1 MPVSASAQAVSIDV
15 VAVGNPGNA
24 GQLSGTGAPGGYGP
38 AAVVGAVDYDYAIG
52 KYDVTAGQYCAFLN
66 AVAGNDPYGL
76 YNSSMGS
83 PAGCQI
89 TQHGTGGS
97 YTYDFSGATTGDESD
112 WANLPVNDVSWG
124 DAARFVNWLQNGE
137 PVGTLTGNPSLD
149 GWLTEDGTYD
159 LDGATTYDALMAVT
173 RQAGSR
179 WWLPTENE
187 WYKAAYYDPDKP
199 GGAGYWQYATAT
211 NKVPSNALLDPDPGD
226 NANFYNTVGT
236 PYYRTPVGA
245 FENSISPY
253 GTFDQDGDV
262 WQWNETA
269 VTSTSFGLR
278 GGSYAR
284 RLGERPGR
292 VLSELWQRP
301 DECERQHRVP
311 GGQRGVGR

>member
-1 MPVSASAQAVSIDV
+1 MPLPPRSLWIVQLVD
-15 VAVGNPGNA
+15 
-24 GQLSGTGAPGGYGP
+24 GQ
-38 AAVVGAVDYDYAIG
+38 
-52 KYDVTAGQYCAFLN
+52 FH
-66 AVAGNDPYGL
+66 GL
-76 YNSSMGS
+76 
-83 PAGCQI
+83 PDHATRRQR
-89 TQHGTGGS
+89 QLP
-97 YTYDFSGATTGDESD
+97 YDFSGAPTGDESD

-137 PVGTLTGNPSLD
+137 PTGTLTGSPSLD

-187 WYKAAYYDPDKP
+187 WYKAAYFDPEKP
-199 GGAGYWQYATAT
+199 GGAGYWQYATGT
-211 NKVPSNALLDPDPGD
+211 NKVPSNALLNPDPGD

-278 GGSYAR
+278 GGSWTPDGSAS
-284 RLGERPGR
+284 
-292 VLSELWQRP
+292 VLAASYRSYGSAP
-301 DECERQHRVP
+301 DERERQHRVP
-311 GGQRGVGR
+311 RGQCGVAR